1 MLTPEERE
9 RCRYHLGYLN
19 ITEQVALSLGFP
31 SASQLG
37 FILESSM
44 NNLLPEGEP
53 GVRRALQELDCI
65 EDQLSAMRP
74 GLEAKK
80 TGARNPSDTSR
91 TQPVCAARGG
101 PSARQA
107 PSCPCV
113 HRRTAWSQPP
123 DARRRTGACT
133 RARSVNRATVYVRHA
148 SAVTRL
154 RHEQSAAATR

>member
-91 TQPVCAARGG
+91 TQPVMLQRQGAL
-101 PSARQA
+101 RQA
-107 PSCPCV
+107 LRELEAQYQFWSASLADTLGAPKNPFSEKHNLIGSGPPMVVEPS
-113 HRRTAWSQPP
+113 
-123 DARRRTGACT
+123 
-133 RARSVNRATVYVRHA
+133 
-148 SAVTRL
+148 
-154 RHEQSAAATR
+154 